1 LTHESRSQI
10 QPKTGTH
17 PKLTYALQATTL
29 GKQQC
34 AEIMKPAI
42 NKALPAL
49 GINRHFLRAVAHGP
63 KSHQGLAIPNLF
75 MEQTIAHITML
86 LCYGPQTE
94 DPTGRLLQANLE
106 AFRLETGLGGQL
118 FGQPVEI
125 LPCLMRSWIA
135 HTWAQCRQLDID
147 IMMDVQDFKAP
158 RHNDKEL
165 MRLFL
170 QHGVRGQDLATL
182 NRCRM
187 YLQAVFLSDIC
198 NRQGMAIESQYWT
211 GN

>member
-1 LTHESRSQI
+1 
-10 QPKTGTH
+10 
-17 PKLTYALQATTL
+17 
-29 GKQQC
+29 
-34 AEIMKPAI
+34 
-42 NKALPAL
+42 
-49 GINRHFLRAVAHGP
+49 
-63 KSHQGLAIPNLF
+63 
-75 MEQTIAHITML
+75 ML
-86 LCYGPQTE
+86 LCYGPQAE

-187 YLQAVFLSDIC
+187 YLQVVFLLDIC
-198 NRQGMAIESQYWT
+198 NGQGMAIAPQYWT
-211 GN
+211 GDQKCQTNHRWPRTELPSDQEWQEWKHTITQVCHLG